1 MRVAQSLDGEP
12 SDGVS
17 ALPRN
22 LDVSDPQPDVKP
34 LARVSRLSEE
44 DGEAVIDRFEAK
56 YQAMAKG
63 DTAP

>member
-1 MRVAQSLDGEP
+1 MRVAQSMDGEP
-12 SDGVS
+12 SDGVP

-22 LDVSDPQPDVKP
+22 VDVSDPQPDVKP

-56 YQAMAKG
+56 YQVIAEG
-63 DTAP
+63 DAEP

>member
-1 MRVAQSLDGEP
+1 LTLSIP
-12 SDGVS
+12 H
-17 ALPRN
+17 
-22 LDVSDPQPDVKP
+22 PDVKP

-63 DTAP
+63 DAAP